1 MTENATDAT
10 NETQKTENQN
20 AENQNTQN
28 QNTVTQKYNDV
39 IPEPQPGQKTE
50 TQPEA
55 KAEARPETKPDT
67 KPETKPDTKPEPRPD
82 SRETPRTTG
91 AAGAAKGGEVPD
103 IAGGATSTAVAE
115 TLSGLREENERLR
128 VERDGLIDRLARLQA
143 EFDNARKREQRERA
157 DYRAFAVAD
166 AVEQFLPVLDN
177 FRLALNAKGT
187 AEQLRTGVELIAKQM
202 DEVLR
207 TLNVTPVET
216 VGQPFDPRVHE
227 ALESV
232 ERTDLPD
239 HQVIDEVRRGYRI
252 KERLLRPALVRISVN
267 PNLSEA

>member
-1 MTENATDAT
+1 MTENATDT
-10 NETQKTENQN
+10 NSEAKTEDQKTAKSENQ
-20 AENQNTQN
+20 
-28 QNTVTQKYNDV
+28 KFNDV
-39 IPEPQPGQKTE
+39 IPEPQPQSEPG
-50 TQPEA
+50 
-55 KAEARPETKPDT
+55 ARPEVKTEAKT
-67 KPETKPDTKPEPRPD
+67 GTVQAEPARAGDVPAPA
-82 SRETPRTTG
+82 TP
-91 AAGAAKGGEVPD
+91 
-103 IAGGATSTAVAE
+103 TAVVE
-115 TLSGLREENERLR
+115 TMAGVHEECERLR
-128 VERDGLIDRLARLQA
+128 AERDGLFERLARLQA

-166 AVEQFLPVLDN
+166 AIEQFLPVLDN
-177 FRLALNAKGT
+177 FRLALNSNGT

-207 TLNVTPVET
+207 SLNVTPVET
-216 VGQPFDPRVHE
+216 VGQPFDPRFHE

-239 HQVIDEVRRGYRI
+239 HQVIDEIRRGYRI

>member
-10 NETQKTENQN
+10 SEVKTEEQKTGNQN
-20 AENQNTQN
+20 PGNQNPGTQ
-28 QNTVTQKYNDV
+28 QKFSDV
-39 IPEPQPGQKTE
+39 IPEAQPV
-50 TQPEA
+50 TQSQSGAQAEA
-55 KAEARPETKPDT
+55 KAEASASQPTK
-67 KPETKPDTKPEPRPD
+67 
-82 SRETPRTTG
+82 
-91 AAGAAKGGEVPD
+91 AADRSANA
-103 IAGGATSTAVAE
+103 TAVVE
-115 TLSGLREENERLR
+115 TMTGLHEECERLR
-128 VERDGLIDRLARLQA
+128 AERDGLVDRLARLQA

-177 FRLALNAKGT
+177 FRLALNSNGT

-207 TLNVTPVET
+207 ALNVTPVET
-216 VGQPFDPRVHE
+216 VGHPFDPRVHE

-252 KERLLRPALVRISVN
+252 KDRLLRPALVRISVN
-267 PNLSEA
+267 PNLSQA